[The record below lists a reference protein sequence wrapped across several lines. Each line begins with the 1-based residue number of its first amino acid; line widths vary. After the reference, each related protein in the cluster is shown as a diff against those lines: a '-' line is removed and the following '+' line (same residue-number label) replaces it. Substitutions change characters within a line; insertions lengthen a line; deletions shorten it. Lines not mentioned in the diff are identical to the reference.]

1 MRLRKR
7 LFKFRLCTALFI
19 LLLSSPSV
27 GFSQNKR
34 LELFPH
40 KNVHLLDSPFKKAMH
55 VDLMYILKMDPD
67 RLLAPFLREA
77 GLQPKTESYPN
88 WENTGLDGH
97 IGGHY
102 LTALSLMY
110 AASGNE
116 EVFERL
122 NYMLDE
128 LEKVQ
133 KKNKGYIGGVPE
145 SKELWE
151 EISQGK
157 INAGGFSL
165 NDRWV
170 PLYNIHKTFAGLRDA
185 YEIAGIEKAKLML
198 VELTDWMLEI
208 TANLS
213 EQQVQ
218 ELLISEHG
226 GLNEVFSDVYR
237 ITGKYKYLDLAYH
250 FSHQE
255 LLKPLEAENDVLTGM
270 HANTQIPKVVGFQ
283 TIAAL
288 DNNEGFSEASKFFW
302 NNVVNERSV
311 AIGGNSVREHFHPK
325 DDFSTMVSSVQGPE
339 TCNTYNMLKLSE
351 KLFLVENDE
360 KYVDYYE
367 QALYNH
373 ILSSQHPKKGGFVY
387 FTPMRPGHYRVYSQP
402 DTSMWCCVGSGL
414 ENHGKYNEFIYV
426 HSEDELFVNLF
437 IPSILDWKDKEL
449 KLIQKNDLPN
459 EESTHFKFEVEQPT
473 RLKLMLRYPSWA
485 EGFEIFLNDEQI
497 AFSEAPGS
505 YITLDRIWE
514 DGDRVDI
521 KLPMN
526 ISSVGLPDG
535 SNYKALKYGPLV
547 LGAKMGEEDLESL
560 FADTS
565 RGGHIASGTKIPISE
580 TPLFLVPSKDIDLS
594 AKITKTSSGLQF
606 KAENILYPERF
617 KNLVF
622 QPFYQIHDSRYTVY
636 LPLETK
642 ESLEKIQ
649 QERKQKELEE
659 QRLEALTIDY
669 VAPGEQQPESDHFI
683 KTENSNSGING
694 ERHWRDATGW
704 FSYELKDENNE
715 AGRLRITYYGNDAN
729 REFDILIDDMVLAE
743 EHLKGEMGDDFF
755 NKDYILPEKLAEK
768 RNKTLTIKF
777 RAADGSRTAGIYG
790 VRLMKVQ

>member
-1 MRLRKR
+1 MSWRKWFLR
-7 LFKFRLCTALFI
+7 FKFAGLSILFTSI
-19 LLLSSPSV
+19 SSV
-27 GFSQNKR
+27 GFSQEDR
-34 LELFPH
+34 LELFSH
-40 KNVHLLDSPFKKAMH
+40 KNVQLLDSPFKKAMG
-55 VDLMYILKMDPD
+55 VDLEYILKMDPD

-77 GLQPKTESYPN
+77 GLQPKAESYPN

-110 AASGNE
+110 AATGDL

-122 NYMLDE
+122 NYMLGE

-133 KKNKGYIGGVPE
+133 KANKGYIGGIPE
-145 SKELWE
+145 SKELWQ
-151 EISQGK
+151 EIYQGK
-157 INAGGFSL
+157 IDAGSFSL
-165 NDRWV
+165 NERWV

-198 VELTDWMLEI
+198 IELTDWMLNVTE
-208 TANLS
+208 NLTK
-213 EQQVQ
+213 EQIQ

-226 GLNEVFSDVYR
+226 GLNEVFADVYR
-237 ITGKYKYLDLAYH
+237 ITGQQKYLDLAYD
-250 FSHQE
+250 FSHHD
-255 LLKPLEAENDVLTGM
+255 LLKPLESENDILNGM
-270 HANTQIPKVVGFQ
+270 HANTQIPKVIGFQ
-283 TIAAL
+283 TIATL
-288 DNNEGFSEASKFFW
+288 DSNEDFHEASKFFW

-311 AIGGNSVREHFHPK
+311 VIGGNSVREHFHPK
-325 DDFSTMVSSVQGPE
+325 DDFSTVLSSVQGPE

-351 KLFLVENDE
+351 KLFLEENDE

-373 ILSSQHPKKGGFVY
+373 ILSSQHPEKGGFVY

-402 DTSMWCCVGSGL
+402 ETSMWCCVGSGL
-414 ENHGKYNEFIYV
+414 ENHGKYNEFIYA
-426 HSEDELFVNLF
+426 HSEDKLFVNLF
-437 IPSILDWKDKEL
+437 IPSMLDWEEKGL
-449 KLIQKNDLPN
+449 KLLQTNDFPN
-459 EESTHFKFEVEQPT
+459 EGSTHLNFELEQPT
-473 RLKLMLRYPSWA
+473 RLKLMLRYPHWA
-485 EGFEIFLNDEQI
+485 EGFEILLNDEKI

-505 YITLDRIWE
+505 YITLDRMWK
-514 DGDRVDI
+514 DGDRMDI
-521 KLPMN
+521 KLPMT
-526 ISSVGLPDG
+526 ISSVSLPDG

-547 LGAKMGEEDLESL
+547 LGAKTGLEDLEGL

-565 RGGHIASGTKIPISE
+565 RGGHIASGIKIPISE
-580 TPLFLVPSKDIDLS
+580 TPLFMVQDKEVDLS
-594 AKITKTSSGLQF
+594 TKFSKIDSGLQF

-636 LPLETK
+636 LPIETQ
-642 ESLEKIQ
+642 ESLKKIQ

-659 QRLEALTIDY
+659 QKLEALTMDY

-704 FSYELKDENNE
+704 FSYELKNENNE
-715 AGRLRITYYGNDAN
+715 AGKIRITYYGNDAN
-729 REFDILIDDMVLAE
+729 RKFDILIDDMLIAE
-743 EHLKGEMGDDFF
+743 EHLKGDKGDVFF
-755 NKDYILPEKLAEK
+755 TKDYILPEKLAEK
-768 RNKTLTIKF
+768 KNKTLTIKF

-790 VRLMKVQ
+790 VRLIKV